1 MDADVLV
8 VFMQYVLE
16 LVYVQYLLIME
27 HRNIVLDY
35 NLIIAAKLGMRKHVG
50 IGLVLHP
57 AILFEQ

>member
-16 LVYVQYLLIME
+16 LVYVQHFLIME

-35 NLIIAAKLGMRKHVG
+35 TLIIAAKLG
-50 IGLVLHP
+50 
-57 AILFEQ
+57 ILRICYDEKP